1 MGLGMV
7 KGCIN
12 MLIMRLSNSI
22 RGCSRMIRIKDMG
35 KCYSETNENIKE
47 ISRTIYSKAKANSQ
61 QANSHT

>member
-7 KGCIN
+7 KGYIN

-22 RGCSRMIRIKDMG
+22 RGFSRMIRIKDTG
-35 KCYSETNENIKE
+35 RCYSETNANIKE
-47 ISRTIYSKAKANSQ
+47 ILRTIYFKAKANSQ